1 MMARGYGVRIDN
13 EFKLSLV
20 HPQHPRLFV
29 DVDVVK
35 PSRGGWAIT
44 NADADPARIFHYRFD
59 KSIFA
64 GLRIASFVD
73 GIEGAVPA
81 DPEGFLDAVY
91 RDWTVPEPPVHY
103 LYGPL
108 NVEVEIRS
116 AATTSCRSA

>member
-1 MMARGYGVRIDN
+1 MRARGYGVRIDN

-35 PSRGGWAIT
+35 PARGGWAIT

-73 GIEGAVPA
+73 GIEVAVPA
-81 DPEGFLDAVY
+81 DPEGFLEAVY
-91 RDWTVPEPPVHY
+91 GDWTVPEPPVHY

-116 AATTSCRSA
+116 PR